1 MEFAIA
7 KEKNVLVN
15 IMRVPSE
22 IPEATPLCRAKNALE
37 RMKANTSAPLF

>member
-7 KEKNVLVN
+7 KEKNVL

-22 IPEATPLCRAKNALE
+22 ILEATPLCRLKRLE